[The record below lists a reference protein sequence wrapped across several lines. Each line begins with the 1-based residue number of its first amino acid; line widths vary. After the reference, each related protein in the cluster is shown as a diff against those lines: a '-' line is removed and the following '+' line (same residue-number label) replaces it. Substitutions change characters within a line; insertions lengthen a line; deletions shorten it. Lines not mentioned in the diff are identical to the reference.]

1 MHVAT
6 WMSGQCAA
14 RGAPSRRALAR
25 RPEGVLA
32 YAAGGMG
39 GCSGIGD
46 LAADARLDKA
56 LGLADRLAPH
66 DLPAFVT
73 PVALEGRRGGG
84 AAVWYRVLAGAFTTR
99 DSAAAARA
107 TLWARGLAPKGQGDL
122 LRAPYSF
129 TLAQTGRPDGP
140 RARGIPATRW
150 GTEGA
155 LVVGAFETPEQA
167 SLAEAQ
173 LKRARIRATLVTRMG
188 TKP

>member
-1 MHVAT
+1 M
-6 WMSGQCAA
+6 
-14 RGAPSRRALAR
+14 
-25 RPEGVLA
+25 
-32 YAAGGMG
+32 
-39 GCSGIGD
+39 
-46 LAADARLDKA
+46 
-56 LGLADRLAPH
+56 
-66 DLPAFVT
+66 
-73 PVALEGRRGGG
+73 
-84 AAVWYRVLAGAFTTR
+84 
-99 DSAAAARA
+99 
-107 TLWARGLAPKGQGDL
+107 APKGQGDL

-129 TLAQTGRPDGP
+129 SLAQTGRPDGP